1 MIDKEKLGQRYSCF
15 ECGVKFYDLNRP
27 KAVCP
32 DCEADQSTAPATD
45 VRSLLEN
52 KLIPDDLFD
61 DADSKELSA
70 EDATSDEPLA
80 EADEDDDLGTDT
92 GLEGLTEMEP
102 PDATASS

>member
-1 MIDKEKLGQRYSCF
+1 MIDKEKLGKRYSCF

-27 KAVCP
+27 AAVCP
-32 DCEADQSTAPATD
+32 DCEADQRTAPATD

-61 DADSKELSA
+61 DADTKELSA
-70 EDATSDEPLA
+70 EDATSDEP
-80 EADEDDDLGTDT
+80 EADGDDELADDT

-102 PDATASS
+102 PDATVSS